1 MGLEGSR
8 FSAPRTADV
17 HWTSCAVY
25 RPKLYPFR
33 NQGFIMTKVVTK
45 VVAGIDLPAFFMLNF
60 LFYLVVISGNSLNSM
75 LY

>member
-1 MGLEGSR
+1 
-8 FSAPRTADV
+8 
-17 HWTSCAVY
+17 
-25 RPKLYPFR
+25 
-33 NQGFIMTKVVTK
+33 MTKVVTK